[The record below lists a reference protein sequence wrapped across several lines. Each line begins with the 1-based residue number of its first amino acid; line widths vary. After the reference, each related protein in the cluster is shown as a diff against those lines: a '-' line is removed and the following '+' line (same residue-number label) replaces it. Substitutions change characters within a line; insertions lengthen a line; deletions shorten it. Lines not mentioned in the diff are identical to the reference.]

1 MSWGARKLPELAG
14 LGMEERD
21 KVVDAF
27 VRRVRETPEGKMRS
41 YVTFLVLI
49 AGCAVYGVVC
59 WTPLS
64 DEFLATNVLIAS
76 VMVYGANSCRAYIE
90 RRWNWHMGVRVY
102 RELLRDAFED
112 VADSAPEEVKVTF
125 LPLPDSMHTRRG
137 KVEMLALLA
146 PLLLACG
153 GIIFRSM

>member
-41 YVTFLVLI
+41 HVTFLVLI
-49 AGCAVYGVVC
+49 AGCIAYGVLC

-64 DEFLATNVLIAS
+64 GEFLATNVLFAS
-76 VMVYGANSCRAYIE
+76 VMMYGANSCRAYIE

-102 RELLRDAFED
+102 RELLRYAFED
-112 VADSAPEEVKVTF
+112 VAQARSEDVKVPF
-125 LPLPDSMHTRRG
+125 LPLPDSIHTRRG

-146 PLLLACG
+146 ILLLACG